1 MTNTKTLS
9 PNYRWVVLT
18 INFIACAMAYAGLT
32 MWSMAS
38 EDLAKTFSIT
48 PVQASLGSALLM
60 AGYAVGSYV
69 EAQLIPKIG
78 YRGAGLL
85 GLVFMAIGT
94 IGIPMATNYNLI
106 LLFRFLQG
114 WGILWLVG
122 VNSSVAWFPANQRGL
137 ASGVIGGGLT
147 LGIGAGGLVANTLI
161 SAVGTWQGAFRTWGI
176 IIAVLTVC
184 YGILMKEPPK
194 GLYPEETV
202 EKVAESTE
210 KINPFKTAACWL
222 CIFILF
228 FNCWQLIGF
237 NSIAANFLKASGF
250 SAAQAGTAVL
260 LAGLTG
266 VVSTPIGGM
275 ISDNLVKKGRDP
287 LKARAFTTAIPGFL
301 VAAVSTLLFPFLAT
315 GSFVMAC
322 IMSILCGWGVPV
334 TNATSGA
341 LPMDLLQ
348 NEEAAGKMF
357 GANILVGIGGGG
369 ILAPIIAA
377 ALADSIGWTASFI
390 VLALGAAAGMV
401 ISLILPRFKLK
412 N

>member
-1 MTNTKTLS
+1 MAKAKTYNPS
-9 PNYRWVVLT
+9 YRWVILI
-18 INFIACAMAYAGLT
+18 INFIVCAAAYAGLT

-38 EDLAKTFSIT
+38 EDLASTFQISS
-48 PVQASLGSALLM
+48 VQASLGSALLM

-69 EAQLIPKIG
+69 EAQLSPKIG

-85 GLVFMAIGT
+85 GLILMAIGT
-94 IGIPMATNYNLI
+94 IGIPMAKSYNLI
-106 LLFRFLQG
+106 LLFRFMQG

-122 VNSSVAWFPANQRGL
+122 VNSSVAWFPAKQRGL

-147 LGIGAGGLVANTLI
+147 LGIGAGGVVANALI
-161 SAVGTWQGAFRTWGI
+161 NAAGTWQGAFRTWGI
-176 IIAVLTVC
+176 IIAVMTVC
-184 YGILMKEPPK
+184 YGILMREPPK
-194 GLYPEETV
+194 DLYPEDAV
-202 EKVAESTE
+202 EKGPESAE

-250 SAAQAGTAVL
+250 SAGQAATAVL

-266 VVSTPIGGM
+266 VASTPIGGM
-275 ISDNLVKKGRDP
+275 ISDSL
-287 LKARAFTTAIPGFL
+287 
-301 VAAVSTLLFPFLAT
+301 
-315 GSFVMAC
+315 AC
-322 IMSILCGWGVPV
+322 IMAILCGWGVPV

-377 ALADSIGWTASFI
+377 ALANSIGWNACFI

-412 N
+412 